1 MELNLHD
8 VGHGFEISTCFCGL
22 SLPDGVGV
30 KDNER
35 PPEYDDWEKVER
47 LVVFLRRFYLLT
59 RRISGS
65 LYVTSNRGFFEITA
79 IYDML
84 NKWEKMWMRIF
95 KL

>member
-1 MELNLHD
+1 MLDTALKFQC
-8 VGHGFEISTCFCGL
+8 VFSGL

-35 PPEYDDWEKVER
+35 PPKSDDWKKVER
-47 LVVFLRRFYLLT
+47 FVVFLRGFYLLT

-65 LYVTSNRGFFEITA
+65 LYVTSNRGFFEIAA

-84 NKWEKMWMRIF
+84 NKWEKMWTRIF
-95 KL
+95 KLRPSQ